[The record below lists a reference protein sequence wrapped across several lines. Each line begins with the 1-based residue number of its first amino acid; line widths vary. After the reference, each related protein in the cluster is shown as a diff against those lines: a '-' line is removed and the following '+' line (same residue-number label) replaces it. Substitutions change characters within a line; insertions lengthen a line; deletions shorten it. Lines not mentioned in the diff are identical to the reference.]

1 MLAPRRWRRVLL
13 VDDDLNH
20 RQTLVQSPVRYLQVS
35 ALGSLSE
42 AIDLLE
48 QSPFDVLLMADSTVK
63 EEQLPGL
70 KALLERQPALRL
82 WLLSGSARVSL
93 GELEPEQVFRWPI
106 SLTDLQLALQLR
118 AG

>member
-1 MLAPRRWRRVLL
+1 LL

-20 RQTLVQSPVRYLQVS
+20 RQPLVQSPVRYLQVS
-35 ALGSLSE
+35 ALGSLPE
-42 AIDLLE
+42 AIALLE
-48 QSPFDVLLMADSTVK
+48 QSPFDVLLVADSSVS

-70 KALLERQPALRL
+70 KVLLERQPALRL
-82 WLLSGSARVSL
+82 WLLSGSAQVSL